1 MKQNHFKWCM
11 CMDLSHDV
19 QILLKGFWGIL
30 CRDFSISIMHCDVIF
45 IHLHIKRFLISEEVS
60 DLWRSC
66 EKLLFIISR
75 VFFNSESL
83 FFKLNS
89 LLHMYFKLE
98 QFDNFKICQLTYKFA
113 HVNILT
119 QSKDWMI
126 YQLHITITL
135 LAHLLRSFGSRC
147 WARIFK
153 RTSALKVNIQFK
165 RRIFPM

>member
-1 MKQNHFKWCM
+1 MILTMTSHCIMSYWKRLYIFEIMKQNHFKWCM

-66 EKLLFIISR
+66 EKLLFIISK

-119 QSKDWMI
+119 QSI
-126 YQLHITITL
+126 NT
-135 LAHLLRSFGSRC
+135 
-147 WARIFK
+147 RIGWDINC
-153 RTSALKVNIQFK
+153 T
-165 RRIFPM
+165 